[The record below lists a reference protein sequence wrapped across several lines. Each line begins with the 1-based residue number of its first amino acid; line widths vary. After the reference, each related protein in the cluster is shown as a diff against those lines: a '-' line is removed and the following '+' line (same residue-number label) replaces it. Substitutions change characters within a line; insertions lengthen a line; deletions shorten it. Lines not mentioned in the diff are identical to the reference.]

1 LKSAELKKYAE
12 WVWVPA
18 VMWVVTLVLYRT
30 MWWPPPGRPPQWLG
44 WDCFETY
51 WPDLSY
57 YASSVRH
64 GTWPLWNPYDRGG
77 YPFFSDPQP
86 GLYYPINWLFV
97 IPGALAGG
105 MPLWAMELKALLH
118 HVLMGSLLFA
128 YLRTRGLPRF
138 AAVLAGAALILS
150 APFIIHKASAQLWPM
165 VWAPLVWICIDRMVE
180 KAREPGWWRRSAAL
194 AGAIFLSG
202 ASGPPPGFFYILLMS
217 LAYGALRLYQV
228 LAAARHE
235 GRARLREEAR
245 VQARALAVAGGI
257 AVALLVVV
265 VLPGLTMADESATRG
280 SARNL
285 SYALNT
291 ALPVGATLKG
301 LVAPWAGLVDAYW
314 GIAMVVLAIVALVTR
329 PRADRDAPWL
339 FAGVA
344 LVALVLAFGGATPVL
359 PWLVKHV
366 PGFGLFREPN
376 RYKIVSAI
384 ALAVVAAHG
393 AAALVDEDRA
403 RRRRALL
410 ALGGAVV
417 ALAATMLLL
426 RGVGKPPAPGAPGM
440 GLSLVLLGLG
450 AALLGELAFT
460 PARFRPVLVVGVLA
474 MIGWDTSSFASGFL
488 AAREAP
494 VDDQE
499 DRRFLA
505 GLGDVAREWRVYD
518 EYVMEQRPGAR
529 LRIRDFRG
537 YPSGDP
543 FDDLRYAEVRARF
556 KQNPELVAAFN
567 IGWVLHGAHHRNG
580 TSKNFIV
587 QPPDRSAPTRFK
599 KLDEHRFEVVDPAPL
614 CAWYGA
620 AQIVPARAQALDAL
634 VAEERASGLRTRAIV
649 EKDDVPGA
657 LAEPLAALAAA
668 AETPASIPGRLLDYG
683 ENAIRVAVDAPARG
697 VVVLNEKM
705 LPGWQVTVDGQPAP
719 AFRANYLLRAVLVP
733 PGAHTIVWSYHP
745 PRYAFFL
752 ALWLAGAASLIAAGV
767 SAWRA
772 RRTRPPA
779 AA

>member
-1 LKSAELKKYAE
+1 
-12 WVWVPA
+12 
-18 VMWVVTLVLYRT
+18 MWLVTLVLYRT

-57 YASSVRH
+57 YASSIRH
-64 GTWPLWNPYDRGG
+64 GEWPLWNPYDRGG
-77 YPFFSDPQP
+77 YPFYSDPQP
-86 GLYYPINWLFV
+86 GLYYPVNWLFV
-97 IPGALAGG
+97 IPGAIAGG

-118 HVLMGSLLFA
+118 HVLMGSLMYAF
-128 YLRTRGLPRF
+128 LRTRGLPRV
-138 AAVLAGAALILS
+138 ASALAGAALILS

-165 VWAPLVWICIDRMVE
+165 VWAPLVWICIDRMVAR
-180 KAREPGWWRRSAAL
+180 AREPGWWRRSAAL

-217 LAYGALRLYQV
+217 VAYGALRLAQA
-228 LAAARHE
+228 LRAARAE
-235 GRARLREEAR
+235 GGRERFAEEAR
-245 VQARALAVAGGI
+245 VQGRALSLAAGV

-280 SARNL
+280 ATRNL
-285 SYALNT
+285 TYALNT
-291 ALPVGATLKG
+291 ALPPAPTLKG

-314 GIAMVVLAIVALVTR
+314 GVAMVVLAIVALVTR

-339 FAGVA
+339 FTGVA
-344 LVALVLAFGGATPVL
+344 FVALVLAFGGATPVL
-359 PWLVKHV
+359 PFLVKHV

-376 RYKIVSAI
+376 RYKIAAAI

-393 AAALVDEDRA
+393 VAALVDEDRA
-403 RRRRALL
+403 RRRRAL
-410 ALGGAVV
+410 VT
-417 ALAATMLLL
+417 LAATVGGLAALMLLFRAL
-426 RGVGKPPAPGAPGM
+426 GAAAKPGAPGI
-440 GLSLVLLGLG
+440 GLSL
-450 AALLGELAFT
+450 ALLVLGGALLAGLAFT
-460 PARFRPVLVVGVLA
+460 PARFRGVLVAATLVL
-474 MIGWDTSSFASGFL
+474 IGWDTSSFASGFL

-499 DRRFLA
+499 DRRWLA

-529 LRIRDFRG
+529 LRVRDFRG

-543 FDDLRYAEVRARF
+543 FDDLRYSEARARF
-556 KQNPELVAAFN
+556 KQSPELVAAFN

-587 QPPDRSAPTRFK
+587 QPPDRTAPTRFR
-599 KLDEHRFEVVDPAPL
+599 KLDEKRFEVVDPAPL
-614 CAWYGA
+614 VAWYGA
-620 AQIVPARAQALDAL
+620 AQVVTTRAQALDAL
-634 VAEERASGLRTRAIV
+634 VAEERASGLRTRAVV
-649 EKDDVPGA
+649 EQADVPAA
-657 LAEPLAALAAA
+657 LAEPIAALAAA
-668 AETPASIPGRLLDYG
+668 PEATPASVAGRLLAYDAN
-683 ENAIRVAVDAPARG
+683 EIRVAVDAPARG

-705 LPGWQVTVDGQPAP
+705 LPGWEATIDGQAAP
-719 AFRANYLLRAVLVP
+719 VFRANFLLRAVVVP
-733 PGAHTIVWSYHP
+733 PGAHTIVWTYHP

-752 ALWLAGAASLIAAGV
+752 LLWLAGAASILAAGG

-772 RRTRPPA
+772 RRSNAPA
-779 AA
+779 AIRG